1 MVEMAIPWLMGAQI
15 VQSGYSAKRQRDKEK
30 IQRIKAERAAAL
42 ARRESE
48 GAENVKAQG
57 LEKTEASTFQT
68 DNPYEATGGIPMSI
82 KKRLRI
88 GSGAII

>member
-1 MVEMAIPWLMGAQI
+1 MVEAVLMGISLAMDAYG
-15 VQSGYSAKRQRDKEK
+15 SKRQHDKEK
-30 IQRIKAERAAAL
+30 IQRVKAERASAKAK
-42 ARRESE
+42 RETE

-68 DNPYEATGGIPMSI
+68 DNPYSATGGIPMSI

-88 GSGAII
+88 GSGANI

>member
-1 MVEMAIPWLMGAQI
+1 MVEAVLMGISLAMDAYG
-15 VQSGYSAKRQRDKEK
+15 SKRQHDKEK
-30 IQRIKAERAAAL
+30 IQRVKAERASAKAK
-42 ARRESE
+42 RETE

-88 GSGAII
+88 GSGANI

>member
-1 MVEMAIPWLMGAQI
+1 MVEAVLMGISLAMDAYG
-15 VQSGYSAKRQRDKEK
+15 SKRQHDKEK
-30 IQRIKAERAAAL
+30 IQRVKAERASAKAK
-42 ARRESE
+42 RETQ

-88 GSGAII
+88 GSGANI

>member
-1 MVEMAIPWLMGAQI
+1 MAFAVPWLMGAQI
-15 VQSGYSAKRQRDKEK
+15 VQSGYESKRRHDKEK
-30 IQRIKAERAAAL
+30 NQRRRAERASAL
-42 ARRESE
+42 AKRESL

-68 DNPYEATGGIPMSI
+68 DNPYSATGGIPMSI

-88 GSGAII
+88 GSGANI

>member
-1 MVEMAIPWLMGAQI
+1 MVEAVLMGISLAMDAYG
-15 VQSGYSAKRQRDKEK
+15 SKRQHDKEK
-30 IQRIKAERAAAL
+30 IQRVKAERAAAL

-68 DNPYEATGGIPMSI
+68 DNPYSATGGIPMSI

-88 GSGAII
+88 GSGANI